1 MSESELGCTTRGMYI
16 ISNIELLHSRSSK
29 NRAKLLNIITVIVI
43 AVVPKM
49 VKVNLDI
56 EDGLHKTI
64 RKEAI
69 DRGITMK
76 AYLIELIEAAVRAQ
90 EDKGVEE
97 GEGIEE

>member
-1 MSESELGCTTRGMYI
+1 
-16 ISNIELLHSRSSK
+16 
-29 NRAKLLNIITVIVI
+29 
-43 AVVPKM
+43 M

-76 AYLIELIEAAVRAQ
+76 AYLIELIEQGVRAL
-90 EDKGVEE
+90 EDKGAEE
-97 GEGIEE
+97 IEASEEY